1 MDYCITYFST
11 AVESTTEADI
21 MDIVAFSRTKNERL
35 GITGVLLYLN
45 GQIVQVLEG
54 QQSII
59 ENLYKSIQVDPRH
72 TNVRTVIS
80 HPIGQR
86 LFSHWYM
93 GYEMLTTQQYDEV
106 RGLLPL
112 ESQDMVSPDAQQP
125 VILRMLQ
132 RFFELNHR
140 P

>member
-11 AVESTTEADI
+11 AVETTTEADVI
-21 MDIVAFSRTKNERL
+21 DIVDFSREKNARL

-54 QQSII
+54 QQSAV
-59 ENLYKSIQVDPRH
+59 EALYNSIQIDPRH

-80 HPIGQR
+80 HSISQR
-86 LFSHWYM
+86 LFSQWYM
-93 GYEMLTTQQYDEV
+93 GYETLTTQQYDEV
-106 RGLLPL
+106 RGLLPTS
-112 ESQDMVSPDAQQP
+112 SQEIVSPDSQQS

-132 RFFELNHR
+132 RFFELNHH